1 MKKVIL
7 VALAVVMLCS
17 SAKVFGQDR
26 KSGEANLSINL
37 HQVQN
42 IVVENPNVNIDLTT
56 AAEYNNGKSNM
67 VNNHLLVN
75 STCNYQINVKANR
88 DLQLAG
94 PGQNTIPIS
103 TVTLTP
109 FDGDQTA
116 GNGLALSTS
125 FQTFV
130 TSTKGVLSKYYG
142 VNYNVSGGA
151 DYINKPEG
159 AYTATITY
167 TISAE

>member
-1 MKKVIL
+1 MKKFYL
-7 VALAVVMLCS
+7 GALAVVMLCS
-17 SAKVFGQDR
+17 TAKVFGQES
-26 KSGEANLSINL
+26 KSGEANLTVNL

-42 IVVENPNVNIDLTT
+42 IVVESPDVNIDLTT

-67 VNNHLLVN
+67 LDNHLLVN

-94 PGQNTIPIS
+94 PGNNTIPIS

-109 FDGDQTA
+109 FDGDQAA
-116 GNGLALSTS
+116 GDGLALSTS
-125 FQTFV
+125 FQTFI
-130 TSTKGVLSKYYG
+130 SSNSGVLTKYYG
-142 VNYNVSGGA
+142 VNYNVSGGN